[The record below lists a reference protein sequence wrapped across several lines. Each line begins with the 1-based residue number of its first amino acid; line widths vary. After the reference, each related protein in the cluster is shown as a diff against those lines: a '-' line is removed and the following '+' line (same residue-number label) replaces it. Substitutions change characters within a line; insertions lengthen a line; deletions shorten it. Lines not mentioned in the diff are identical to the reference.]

1 MSAGGRAAL
10 AAVLAALV
18 LAAPAGAAR
27 KPVFLGTGGQPG
39 VAVDAAG
46 TAHVAWIFDGP
57 AADDDTLEYCQL
69 PRRARGCALRRSYP
83 LGGSASRSVV
93 VALPPRPGA
102 VSIVAPV
109 VNGRSVLF
117 NSVDGGQNF
126 AAVPLGGL
134 DFWDNAVYG
143 PGDGF
148 SFVTGPSGSYA
159 RYGID
164 GSGPPDYAFSF
175 GGFLE
180 AADVAVA
187 PWASGRL
194 AIFAAGDAGL
204 RTLLWNGTVD
214 PNQPQGWAEGPNLGD
229 DRHYVSAA
237 GGPSGTFLSYVDR
250 RPRTDSTYVRRLK
263 DDGGYGR
270 AKRVVRYDPVEL
282 ELVEGPR
289 GELALLYRSLS
300 AAHIV
305 RSRTGRRWTRP
316 RRLFRGNDFTDL
328 AAALGPKGGWAVW
341 DGDAGYTGDGTIRAV
356 ALPGRPRR

>member
-1 MSAGGRAAL
+1 VSAGGRAAIL
-10 AAVLAALV
+10 ALAVALL

-27 KPVFLGTGGQPG
+27 KPVFLGKGGQPG

-57 AADDDTLEYCQL
+57 APDDDTLEYCQL
-69 PRRARGCALRRSYP
+69 PRRARACALRRSFL
-83 LGGSASRSVV
+83 LGGSASRDVE

-102 VSIVAPV
+102 VSIAAPV
-109 VNGRSVLF
+109 VNGRSLLF
-117 NSVDGGQNF
+117 NSTDGGATF
-126 AAVPLGGL
+126 AALPLGEL
-134 DFWDNAVYG
+134 DFWDDAVYG
-143 PGDGF
+143 PGDAF

-159 RYGID
+159 RYGLD

-180 AADVAVA
+180 AVDVTIA
-187 PWASGRL
+187 PWTGGL
-194 AIFAAGDAGL
+194 AIFASGDAGL
-204 RTLLWNGTVD
+204 RTLLWNGATD
-214 PNQPQGWAEGPNLGD
+214 PNAPQAWAEGPNLGD

-237 GGPSGTFLSYVDR
+237 GGRSGTFLAYVDR
-250 RPRTDSTYVRRLK
+250 RPRTDSVYVRRL
-263 DDGGYGR
+263 GANGRYGR
-270 AKRVVRYDPVEL
+270 AKRVVRDDPVEL
-282 ELVEGPR
+282 QLAEGPR
-289 GELALLYRSLS
+289 GELALLYRGSS
-300 AAHIV
+300 DARVV

-328 AAALGPKGGWAVW
+328 AAALGPRGSWAVW